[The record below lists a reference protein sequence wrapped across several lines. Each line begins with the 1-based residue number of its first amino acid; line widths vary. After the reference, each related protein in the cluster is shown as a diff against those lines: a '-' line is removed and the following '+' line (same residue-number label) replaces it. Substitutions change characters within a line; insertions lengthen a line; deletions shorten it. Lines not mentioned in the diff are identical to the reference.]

1 MNIMNTLNVIL
12 KDSESG
18 EILKVFDLEGDNYFL
33 RADVYTTGVEGVNL
47 SHVISKDADL
57 SQEQGLILKIYEYYM
72 NQIKQGK
79 PDMTMEIQLNN
90 ILTLY
95 SSTYIRKM
103 IYFVTTPGNI
113 EKELNDANAWEKIK
127 KHMEKMKGQFDNCGE
142 LLIDKISDTIRH
154 QKNAGDVKLFS

>member
-1 MNIMNTLNVIL
+1 MNTMNTLNVIL

-72 NQIKQGK
+72 HQIKQGK
-79 PDMTMEIQLNN
+79 PAMTMEIQLNN
-90 ILTLY
+90 TLTLY

-103 IYFVTTPGNI
+103 VYFVTTPGNPA
-113 EKELNDANAWEKIK
+113 DAATALRVEN
-127 KHMEKMKGQFDNCGE
+127 
-142 LLIDKISDTIRH
+142 IDIDGGRI
-154 QKNAGDVKLFS
+154 N

>member
-72 NQIKQGK
+72 HQIKQGK
-79 PDMTMEIQLNN
+79 PGMTMEIQLNN
-90 ILTLY
+90 TLTLY

-103 IYFVTTPGNI
+103 VYFVTTPGNPA
-113 EKELNDANAWEKIK
+113 DAATALRVEN
-127 KHMEKMKGQFDNCGE
+127 
-142 LLIDKISDTIRH
+142 IDIDGGRI
-154 QKNAGDVKLFS
+154 N

>member
-12 KDSESG
+12 KDYESG

-72 NQIKQGK
+72 HQIKQGK

-90 ILTLY
+90 TLTLY

-103 IYFVTTPGNI
+103 IYFVTTPGNPA
-113 EKELNDANAWEKIK
+113 DAATALRVEN
-127 KHMEKMKGQFDNCGE
+127 
-142 LLIDKISDTIRH
+142 IDIDGGRI
-154 QKNAGDVKLFS
+154 N

>member
-18 EILKVFDLEGDNYFL
+18 EMLKVFDLEGDNYFL

-72 NQIKQGK
+72 HQIKQGK

-90 ILTLY
+90 TLTLY

-103 IYFVTTPGNI
+103 VYFVTTPGNPA
-113 EKELNDANAWEKIK
+113 DAATALRVEN
-127 KHMEKMKGQFDNCGE
+127 
-142 LLIDKISDTIRH
+142 IDIDGGRI
-154 QKNAGDVKLFS
+154 N

>member
-1 MNIMNTLNVIL
+1 MNITNTLNVIL

-72 NQIKQGK
+72 HQIKQGK

-90 ILTLY
+90 TLTLY

-103 IYFVTTPGNI
+103 IYFVTTPGNPA
-113 EKELNDANAWEKIK
+113 DAATALRVEN
-127 KHMEKMKGQFDNCGE
+127 
-142 LLIDKISDTIRH
+142 IDIDGGRI
-154 QKNAGDVKLFS
+154 N

>member
-72 NQIKQGK
+72 HQIRQGK

-90 ILTLY
+90 TLTLY

-103 IYFVTTPGNI
+103 VYFVTTPGNPA
-113 EKELNDANAWEKIK
+113 DAATALRVEN
-127 KHMEKMKGQFDNCGE
+127 
-142 LLIDKISDTIRH
+142 IDIDGGRI
-154 QKNAGDVKLFS
+154 N

>member
-1 MNIMNTLNVIL
+1 MNTLNVIL

-72 NQIKQGK
+72 HQIKQGK
-79 PDMTMEIQLNN
+79 PDMTMEIKLNN
-90 ILTLY
+90 TLTLY

-103 IYFVTTPGNI
+103 VYFVTTPGNPA
-113 EKELNDANAWEKIK
+113 DAATALRVEN
-127 KHMEKMKGQFDNCGE
+127 
-142 LLIDKISDTIRH
+142 IDIDGGRI
-154 QKNAGDVKLFS
+154 N

>member
-1 MNIMNTLNVIL
+1 MNTLNVIL

-72 NQIKQGK
+72 NQIRQGK

-90 ILTLY
+90 TLTLY

-103 IYFVTTPGNI
+103 IYFVTTPGNPA
-113 EKELNDANAWEKIK
+113 DAATALRVEN
-127 KHMEKMKGQFDNCGE
+127 
-142 LLIDKISDTIRH
+142 IDIDGGRI
-154 QKNAGDVKLFS
+154 N

>member
-72 NQIKQGK
+72 HRIKQGK

-90 ILTLY
+90 TLTLY

-103 IYFVTTPGNI
+103 VYFVTTPGNPA
-113 EKELNDANAWEKIK
+113 DAATALRVEN
-127 KHMEKMKGQFDNCGE
+127 
-142 LLIDKISDTIRH
+142 IDIDGGRI
-154 QKNAGDVKLFS
+154 N

>member
-1 MNIMNTLNVIL
+1 MNTLNVIL

-72 NQIKQGK
+72 HQIKQGK
-79 PDMTMEIQLNN
+79 PDMTMEIKLNN
-90 ILTLY
+90 TLTLY

-103 IYFVTTPGNI
+103 IYFVTTPGNPA
-113 EKELNDANAWEKIK
+113 DAATALRVEN
-127 KHMEKMKGQFDNCGE
+127 
-142 LLIDKISDTIRH
+142 IDIDGGRI
-154 QKNAGDVKLFS
+154 N